1 MQLQSIAS
9 ILCLTPN
16 AVKMW
21 CIVSLP
27 VECGDTLCLCKPNV
41 VTHIVSLRVLRSVD
55 VLLQTVPC
63 GSRLFLIIARFEIQ
77 TTATAAA
84 DGDHADDG
92 GDDNDDDQ
100 KGIAKLL
107 PSSDLQITMYND

>member
-1 MQLQSIAS
+1 MMQLQSIAS

-55 VLLQTVPC
+55 VLLQTAPC
-63 GSRLFLIIARFEIQ
+63 GSRFPLIVARFKIQ
-77 TTATAAA
+77 TLVL
-84 DGDHADDG
+84 H
-92 GDDNDDDQ
+92 Q
-100 KGIAKLL
+100 LL
-107 PSSDLQITMYND
+107 QLMMMVMTMMMISKE

>member
-1 MQLQSIAS
+1 MMQLQSIAF

-16 AVKMW
+16 VVKMWW

-63 GSRLFLIIARFEIQ
+63 GSRLPHIVVRLKIQ
-77 TTATAAA
+77 TLM
-84 DGDHADDG
+84 
-92 GDDNDDDQ
+92 
-100 KGIAKLL
+100 LL
-107 PSSDLQITMYND
+107 LQQLMMMVMTMMMISKE